1 METKEIIWHSLT
13 VAEAFKELKTKT
25 LGLTEEQAGLRR
37 QKFGFNELPKKSRQT
52 KLKIFLTQFNSVLVY
67 ILLFAALISFF
78 LGEHIDVYVIL
89 AAVIVNVSVGFVQEN
104 KAQTALHKLSQLAAP
119 KVRVIRNGRE
129 LIMPA
134 RQLVPGDIINIQAG
148 DILAADARLFE
159 AVELEISEAP
169 LTGESIPVQKQFQP
183 LEKGRALA
191 ERAIMVYS
199 GTSVIRGKG
208 RAMVTATGLK
218 SQIGQIAGLLSQVE
232 EEITPLQKKLDIF
245 SKNLGIFILILSA
258 LLLVVGTLTGR
269 GFLVMFNTSVAV
281 AVAAIPEGLLVAV
294 TVILALGM
302 QSILKKQALV
312 RRLVAA
318 ETLGSTTVICTDK
331 TGTLTLGEMRVTEI
345 VTESHELE
353 LSKNSAADNL
363 LGLSE
368 IFWLLKIGILCND
381 AIIQNDT
388 LNESRVL
395 GSATESAL
403 LLAGLQVGLK
413 QSHLSAEYPRLSEL
427 TFSSERKFMATLN
440 GGPAGRKLILI
451 KGAPEKIMAVSAF
464 IQTGDRPIKIY
475 KDKREEINNKF
486 IKLSRKGLRV
496 LALAYKFVDQDTRS
510 LSADAD
516 FLNDFIWVGLVG
528 IKDPL
533 RPLVK
538 ETLIKTTRAGIKTV
552 IITGDNK
559 ITAKTIALELGLP
572 ADDKHI
578 MEGADLLKL
587 DDETLQAKVAEI
599 KIYARVTPADKL
611 RIVEA
616 WQKRGEVVAMTGDGV
631 NDAPALK
638 RADVGIALGS
648 GSDVAKSAADLILL
662 NNGFSTIVA
671 AVEQGRV
678 IYDNIK
684 KVILY
689 LLSDSFSEVIL
700 IFLSIILGW
709 PLPLLATQILWI
721 NLVTDGF
728 PSMAL
733 TLEPEENEIMNEPP
747 QARRKPILYFERR
760 LF

>member
-733 TLEPEENEIMNEPP
+733 TLEPEENEIMNESP